1 MTGGTASHSGVLKWY
16 PRTWRDRYGDELV
29 SLLDDTYGDQQVPL
43 RTRLSMMK
51 AGSTERLRWVGFVG
65 DSVEPDRRVR
75 GASLVVLCAWAL
87 FVVAGSGFA
96 KYAEHWDRVTP
107 LHDRA
112 VPSDA
117 FTAVQVAAFTGVV
130 IFCVSTL
137 VALPAFVRFIRGHGW
152 APIRRPLSV
161 MLITSS
167 IAMVATVGIVVWS
180 HHFGSS
186 PLNSGLWPY
195 KAAGI
200 TWGILVV
207 SAIAAGAGA
216 IVAVVSRLEPS
227 PRTSRAL
234 GILALLMAIVLVV
247 VFAGMLTWWISLAI
261 HAPWFFGS
269 GIVGTAGSQAP
280 PAMIVFGALM
290 AVGLVLGTCGAS
302 RVVLNLGEFSPSEHG

>member
-1 MTGGTASHSGVLKWY
+1 M
-16 PRTWRDRYGDELV
+16 
-29 SLLDDTYGDQQVPL
+29 
-43 RTRLSMMK
+43 
-51 AGSTERLRWVGFVG
+51 
-65 DSVEPDRRVR
+65 R

-180 HHFGSS
+180 HHFG
-186 PLNSGLWPY
+186 
-195 KAAGI
+195 
-200 TWGILVV
+200 
-207 SAIAAGAGA
+207 
-216 IVAVVSRLEPS
+216 
-227 PRTSRAL
+227 
-234 GILALLMAIVLVV
+234 
-247 VFAGMLTWWISLAI
+247 
-261 HAPWFFGS
+261 
-269 GIVGTAGSQAP
+269 
-280 PAMIVFGALM
+280 
-290 AVGLVLGTCGAS
+290 
-302 RVVLNLGEFSPSEHG
+302 

>member
-1 MTGGTASHSGVLKWY
+1 
-16 PRTWRDRYGDELV
+16 
-29 SLLDDTYGDQQVPL
+29 
-43 RTRLSMMK
+43 
-51 AGSTERLRWVGFVG
+51 
-65 DSVEPDRRVR
+65 
-75 GASLVVLCAWAL
+75 
-87 FVVAGSGFA
+87 
-96 KYAEHWDRVTP
+96 
-107 LHDRA
+107 
-112 VPSDA
+112 
-117 FTAVQVAAFTGVV
+117 
-130 IFCVSTL
+130 
-137 VALPAFVRFIRGHGW
+137 IRGHGW

-216 IVAVVSRLEPS
+216 IVAVVSRLETS

-234 GILALLMAIVLVV
+234 GILALLMAVVLVV

-269 GIVGTAGSQAP
+269 GIVGDFGCHTGNLMFRALRLDQLWNP
-280 PAMIVFGALM
+280 PPGAR
-290 AVGLVLGTCGAS
+290 AKQNVI
-302 RVVLNLGEFSPSEHG
+302 RVEAKPSEVDQEGYPSSMVAVVDLPARGELPPVK